1 MLKYQPR
8 LDRIIRR
15 NDSLSRFARFLVAGV
30 ANTVLSFIAYRLPL
44 SVGIR
49 AWTFADNANRPLA

>member
-49 AWTFADNANRPLA
+49 AWTFADRG